1 MDDHIVAQASL
12 GDKVQRYLAHDPAE
26 LHAGRPQRT
35 HLLNFE
41 DFPRYGKAHGNSPRS
56 QYNTGRYRDL

>member
-1 MDDHIVAQASL
+1 
-12 GDKVQRYLAHDPAE
+12 
-26 LHAGRPQRT
+26 
-35 HLLNFE
+35 LNFE